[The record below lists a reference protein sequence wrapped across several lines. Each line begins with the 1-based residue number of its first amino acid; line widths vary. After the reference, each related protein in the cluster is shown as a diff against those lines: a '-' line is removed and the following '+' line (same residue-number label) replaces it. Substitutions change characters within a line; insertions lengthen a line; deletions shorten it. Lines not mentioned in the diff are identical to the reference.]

1 MANICIP
8 KEFINDLKATLKK
21 TGAVRLNEMTLE
33 ELTNDVFGKHLSQKE
48 ALYFA
53 NSFKKALISER
64 QNALKS
70 WFSKNLTEAE
80 KKTIEEKSPE
90 YTEKANKLKADYKKL
105 QADLDKSP
113 TEISEIMA
121 RNAYSTDI
129 TEAEVAEITRLT
141 NELKE
146 LKKEPTNNLTGY
158 SYAYYK
164 KYNDIYKYID
174 KINPM
179 STFDKLTKVWGRGSL
194 LTSVSSPL
202 FNMASNAVSGTLE
215 AITRRAGAGK
225 FYVKGTFPLIKDF
238 VKEAHQIY
246 VTSGI
251 DVTRAMLIQDK
262 AREVLGEHFKQVDES
277 SKLTY
282 YMQQGVFKYAQGLP
296 DIWASSL
303 AFADSVALQASR
315 VADAEGLSGEA
326 HTKRTQ
332 EIMKEVFNFKSLE
345 AEQKKVNGGDTSKI
359 IGIREVSVNH
369 AKKATGQDERKA
381 VQTLL
386 GLRNKMDE
394 ITPLNLGV
402 LFNPFLKTPVN
413 YVITSAFEYSP
424 VGFAKGFIEMKNG
437 EGKQAIVETLTRAGL
452 GSIFMMILSALLND
466 DEYMNAYEMAEKDE
480 KLSGNAYNSIVVGD
494 YSISTDLLGFLQL
507 PVTTALSVKKA
518 KEDEK
523 VSAIWDNLVSI
534 GKKIPVLDDVASV
547 YESDPFKKKDERII
561 TENISA
567 LAGQIYSRAVPNIV
581 SQLASSYD
589 GSERQKDYNSIL
601 SDVQVKVPV
610 WREKLPV
617 KQDVLGKERKVN
629 AVTTLL
635 FGARVKKV
643 NETPETKELRDLMKR
658 TSVATDINGIK
669 EVDAVESLLKQQII
683 SKQEYDDFMYAVKQD
698 FGNHIIDVINS
709 DEYKE
714 TEDPEDKAK
723 LLTKEKKR
731 IIQERV
737 AMQGME
743 TRVDDEIEKE
753 KTNK

>member
-21 TGAVRLNEMTLE
+21 TGALRLNEMTLE
-33 ELTNDVFGKHLSQKE
+33 ELTKDVFGKHLAPKE
-48 ALYFA
+48 ALFFA

-70 WFSKNLTEAE
+70 WFSKNLTNAE
-80 KKTIEEKSPE
+80 KKKMQETNPE
-90 YTEKANKLKADYKKL
+90 YTEKANKLKEDYKKL

-113 TEISEIMA
+113 TEIAEIMA
-121 RNAYSTDI
+121 RNAYSSDI
-129 TEAEVAEITRLT
+129 TEAEVEQITKLT

-146 LKKEPTNNLTGY
+146 LKKEDTTNLTGF
-158 SYAYYK
+158 SDAYYK
-164 KYNDIYKYID
+164 KYNEIYEYID
-174 KINPM
+174 EINPM
-179 STFDKLTKVWGRGSL
+179 STMDKATKIWGRGSL

-215 AITRRAGAGK
+215 AITRRAGVGK
-225 FYVKGTFPLIKDF
+225 FYTKATAQLTKDF
-238 VKEAHQIY
+238 VKEAHNIY
-246 VTSGI
+246 VSSGI

-262 AREVLGEHFKQVDES
+262 AREVLGEHFKQVDKS

-282 YMQQGVFKYAQGLP
+282 YMQQGIFKYAQGLP

-345 AEQKKVNGGDTSKI
+345 EEQKKVNGGDTSKI

-369 AKKATGQDERKA
+369 AKKATGQDERPI

-394 ITPLNLGV
+394 ATPLNLGI
-402 LFNPFLKTPVN
+402 LLNPFLKTPVN
-413 YVITSAFEYSP
+413 YIVTSTFEYSP
-424 VGFAKGFIEMKNG
+424 IGFVKGFIQMKNG
-437 EGKQAIVETLTRAGL
+437 DEKQAIVETLTRAGL
-452 GSIFMMILSALLND
+452 GSIFMMILVALLDD
-466 DEYMNAYEMAEKDE
+466 DEYMNSYELAGKDE
-480 KLSGNAYNSIVVGD
+480 KMTGNAYNSIVVGD

-507 PVTTALSVKKA
+507 PVSTALSIRKAENDETISAMGSNLLEISKRIPIIDDLANIYSDNNYTKK
-518 KEDEK
+518 
-523 VSAIWDNLVSI
+523 N
-534 GKKIPVLDDVASV
+534 
-547 YESDPFKKKDERII
+547 ERIVK
-561 TENISA
+561 ESVSSVGG
-567 LAGQIYSRAVPNIV
+567 LIYSRAVPNIV
-581 SQLASSYD
+581 SQLASAYD
-589 GSERQKDYNSIL
+589 GSDRQKDYNSIL
-601 SDVQVKVPV
+601 SDVQVKIPV

-617 KQDVLGKERKVN
+617 KQDVLGKEREVN
-629 AVTTLL
+629 AITTLL

-643 NETPETKELRDLMKR
+643 NETPETRELRDLMKR
-658 TSVATDINGIK
+658 TSVATDISGIK
-669 EVDAVESLLKQQII
+669 EIEVVDSLLKQNII

-698 FGNHIIDVINS
+698 FGNNIIEVINS

-714 TEDPEDKAK
+714 LEDPEDKAK
-723 LLTKEKKR
+723 LLTKDKKR

-737 AMQGME
+737 RMQGME
-743 TRVDDEIEKE
+743 TRVGDEMEKM
-753 KTNK
+753 KN